1 MASGQTGEVI
11 SWDVAN
17 PQLQTLL
24 NILGRRIRGINE
36 TTRAEVEQI
45 VIDMLLSGTSL
56 GSGDEADRVVR
67 GELKGPCGDDRPDR
81 EPDSAKLG
89 GGAGLHPE
97 QPCGGDAAP
106 RQLTA

>member
-45 VIDMLLSGTSL
+45 VIDMLLSGTS
-56 GSGDEADRVVR
+56 
-67 GELKGPCGDDRPDR
+67 P
-81 EPDSAKLG
+81 
-89 GGAGLHPE
+89 
-97 QPCGGDAAP
+97 
-106 RQLTA
+106 